1 MMNNENAMQWKS
13 GEIFQNDEFAE
24 IYAKHRKYEVT
35 KILGNTCFLIKRPFL
50 GIVKANVYFCE
61 GDANELIDECY
72 RLVKEKHIPFIGI
85 RTSIAK
91 EAFAHF
97 PCKQG
102 GTYVIDLRED
112 IEVLFKRVQKRA
124 RQYIKKAPEK
134 GVRVEIANNI
144 EDFDRWWD
152 VYMSTVNRKSFTFED
167 YDLAR
172 ELFLHEN
179 LSRLFVVK
187 INGEIACGCFLHCGY
202 NTVIHWISGTNKN
215 FSEIASGYHLR
226 WKMIEWAKE
235 QGFSYYDMG
244 GALLA
249 CYDESGE
256 LIDTG
261 KGEGPSAF
269 KKKFG
274 GEYKEVYDYR
284 IIRNKFKYKII
295 STVIKARFKLIKH
308 L

>member
-1 MMNNENAMQWKS
+1 MNNECVGQWKAN
-13 GEIFQNDEFAE
+13 EIFQNDEFAE
-24 IYAKHRKYEVT
+24 VYAKHRKYIVT
-35 KILGNTCFLIKRPFL
+35 KILGNTCFLIKRPPL
-50 GIVKANVYFCE
+50 GIVKANIYFYE

-72 RLVKEKHIPFIGI
+72 RLAKEKHIPLIEI
-85 RTSIAK
+85 RTSTAN
-91 EAFAHF
+91 EAFAHL
-97 PCKQG
+97 PYEQT
-102 GTYVIDLRED
+102 GTYMIDLQEN

-124 RQYIKKAPEK
+124 RKYIKNAPEK
-134 GVRVEIANNI
+134 GVRVEIVNNI
-144 EDFDRWWD
+144 KDFDRWWD

-172 ELFLHEN
+172 DLLQHEN
-179 LSRLFVVK
+179 LSRLFVAK
-187 INGEIACGCFLHCGY
+187 INGKIACGRFLHCGY
-202 NTVIHWISGTNKN
+202 NTVVHWISGTSIEWSKPRPNYYL
-215 FSEIASGYHLR
+215 A

-235 QGFSYYDMG
+235 HGFSYYDMG

-274 GEYKEVYDYR
+274 GEYKEVYKYH
-284 IIRNKFKYKII
+284 IITNKFKYKII
-295 STVIKARFKLIKH
+295 SAVIKARFKLIKH